1 MHRPYSF
8 GSLAFARPG
17 IASLGALALRRLGRW
32 VACATVASVYHQA
45 AACADDPLLAAR
57 YTTDLIGDV
66 SGGERRDAHW
76 IGRLDVT
83 GDTGTGV
90 FGIAGAHAYGDLFL
104 LHGGG
109 FSTRVVGDA
118 QVVSNVDAPH
128 AIRLFEAWVEAPLGG
143 GLRTKVGWIDL
154 NSEFDVQSVGALF
167 LNSSFGIAP
176 DYSQSGLNGPSI
188 FPVTSPGLVMALD
201 RGRWAVRAAIFD
213 AVPGNPNHLHRTLP
227 GRVGQG
233 GALLAIEGLV
243 KIAAAGEVQFGQWRY
258 TDRFDR
264 LDGRGRGTST
274 GSYAQFEQK
283 LLGNDEVGALRG
295 WVRIGK
301 ASTSV
306 NPIGVYAGGGFT
318 WGTKDAEYGV
328 AVAHARLGNAAQR
341 AFATQAA
348 ANDRAET
355 TFELTAYRRIAPWFA
370 VQPDIQLVRHPS
382 WGAAPDALIVG
393 LRMHFDTARQ

>member
-1 MHRPYSF
+1 MYRPYRF
-8 GSLAFARPG
+8 GSPALARRW
-17 IASLGALALRRLGRW
+17 IANLGAFALRRLGPSI
-32 VACATVASVYHQA
+32 ACVTVASVCHQA
-45 AACADDPLLAAR
+45 VARADDPSLAAR

-83 GDTGTGV
+83 GDTGTL

-128 AIRLFEAWVEAPLGG
+128 AIRMFEAWVEAPLGS

-154 NSEFDVQSVGALF
+154 NSEFDVQSVGTEF

-188 FPVTSPGLVMALD
+188 FPVTSPGFLMALD
-201 RGRWAVRAAIFD
+201 RGRWAVRVAVFD
-213 AVPGNPNHLHRTLP
+213 AVPGNPDHPHRTFP
-227 GRVGQG
+227 DRVGQG
-233 GALLAIEGLV
+233 GALLAIEGQV
-243 KIAAAGEVQFGQWRY
+243 KIAAAGELQFGQWRY

-264 LDGRGRGTST
+264 LDGRGRGIST

-283 LLGNDEVGALRG
+283 FLGNDEVGALRG

-318 WGTKDAEYGV
+318 WGTKDANYGA
-328 AVAHARLGNAAQR
+328 AVAHARLGNPAQR
-341 AFATQAA
+341 AFAAQAA

-355 TFELTAYRRIAPWFA
+355 TVELTVYRRIAPWFA
-370 VQPDIQLVRHPS
+370 VQPDVQFVRHPS
-382 WGAAPDALIVG
+382 WGVAPDALVVG
-393 LRMHFDTARQ
+393 LRLHFDTSRQ